1 MALSLMKVLNIII
14 GVFCIFAVYCG
25 FSSCSDNTKHNVV
38 QEGNKTTVH
47 SFEIDSLS
55 ELINLANFNP
65 VKVEFEYVAIDNS
78 GQNDR
83 IPLPGPSDYLLQA
96 VLHFDSLGM
105 KEVIRAY
112 NSNSIRK
119 PNYPRSDFSFEW
131 LNKDDRLELNSL
143 ADSVLGSPA
152 WMFGSRHLNHGGY
165 IITKSKVFLK
175 FWTT

>member
-1 MALSLMKVLNIII
+1 MKVLNIII
-14 GVFCIFAVYCG
+14 GVFCIFAVYGG
-25 FSSCSDNTKHNVV
+25 FSSCSENVNHKIV

-65 VKVEFEYVAIDNS
+65 VKVEFHYVTIDNS
-78 GQNDR
+78 GKNDR

-96 VLHFDSLGM
+96 VLHFDRLGM
-105 KEVIRAY
+105 KEVIRAH

-119 PNYPRSDFSFEW
+119 PVYHRNDLLFEW
-131 LNKDDRLELNSL
+131 LNKDDKSDLNSI
-143 ADSVLGSPA
+143 ADSVFGSPA
-152 WMFGSRHLNHGGY
+152 WMFGTRHLNHGGY

-175 FWTT
+175 FSTT